1 MGILNITPDSFSDG
15 GKFFDG
21 DVDKGGFQPKA
32 ESHLFELVGAGAE
45 IIDIGG
51 ESTRP
56 GSMGVGPETEWQ
68 RIERTLKSAIE
79 IPQITVSVDTRYP
92 ETARLALECGA
103 NIINDVCGTQHFIE
117 MANAVKNFDAHL
129 IVTHNSRSDENFLKI
144 SNPTAA
150 IISTFEKILNQ
161 AADMNFDERRIILD
175 PGIGFGKTASQNLEI
190 FKKIDEICEKFPNPV
205 VCATS
210 KKSFL
215 REVAKN
221 TNPTALSAATIG
233 TTIHGFLQGCAI
245 FRVHDVV
252 ENLAALQFARQ
263 LYER

>member
-1 MGILNITPDSFSDG
+1 MGILNITADSFSDG

-68 RIERTLKSAIE
+68 RIERTLKSAIK
-79 IPQITVSVDTRYP
+79 IPQIVVSVDTYHS

-103 NIINDVCGTQHFIE
+103 NVINDICGTQHFSE
-117 MANAVKNFDAHL
+117 MADIVKDFDAHL
-129 IVTHNSRSDENFLKI
+129 LVTHNSRSDENFLKI
-144 SNPTAA
+144 SDPIAA
-150 IISTFEKILNQ
+150 ITSAFEKILNQ
-161 AADMNFDERRIILD
+161 AADMNFDTRRIILD
-175 PGIGFGKTASQNLEI
+175 PGIGFGKTAQQNLEI
-190 FKKIDEICEKFPNPV
+190 FRRIGEICKYFPNPV

-215 REVAKN
+215 REVVKN

-252 ENLAALQFARQ
+252 ENLAALKLAEQ
-263 LYER
+263 LYGR